1 MRIRTK
7 LAIAILVASVVLAG
21 VVLVGLEVFKD
32 RAEGQVRDS
41 VEQTAGQTAEQVDA
55 VVRERVNTVKFY
67 ASDPRAADPSTATNR
82 LDQFVTGTRFY
93 AAQLIETNGTI
104 VHYRG
109 QVDAADRRAALGR
122 NVSSRPY
129 VDEIVNNA
137 SSSHV
142 SDVEVSGDRR
152 VVIVSAPVF
161 DPATGNLTAV
171 FAGAIRVSEADF
183 FVAARPLV
191 TDRQTVQ
198 INATANGS
206 TVTLL
211 ERDKAFDSAIAE
223 TATVGFTG
231 WEVTVAA
238 DRAPLDQRLNDLALA
253 QGLGILLVVG
263 VIAGLGFWEYSMN
276 LRQTERLLTAFG
288 HMQEGNYDYTL
299 DLSAAEEWRQIGDGY
314 NDLARGV
321 RERERA
327 IREREQRLGVLNRLL
342 RHNLRND
349 MSVILSYAEML
360 PDFDARDRR
369 EEAAEKIQDIGQ
381 GLIDHGQKARD
392 IETAMES
399 AADGVE
405 TVDMVPR
412 VRAAVEEYRGEYPAV
427 EFRLDLPDTCD
438 AMAIPSVDFAVE
450 NLVENAAEHNDADDP
465 VVEVTLGRTDGAVE
479 LRVADNGPGIP
490 DHEQDVLFEGEETAL
505 EHGSGIG
512 LWLAYW
518 VVDKSEGVIEFADN
532 DPRGAVVSVRL
543 DAPARPDARPEDGA
557 DGADA
562 ADADDEESA
571 SAVDAILGTDAA
583 DGGAAE
589 TADEQSAVDAVP
601 HADGDGVATDDE
613 RADTGGE
620 TDADADGDTAAADA
634 DDYTTTLDAILGG
647 DEDDEGSESTAEEN

>member
-32 RAEGQVRDS
+32 RAEGQVRDN

-67 ASDPRAADPSTATNR
+67 ASDPRAADPSTAPDR
-82 LDQFVTGTRFY
+82 LNQFVTGTRFY
-93 AAQLIETNGTI
+93 AAQLIEPNGTI

-109 QVDAADRRAALGR
+109 QVDATDRRAALGR
-122 NVSSRPY
+122 NVSTRPY
-129 VDEIVNNA
+129 VGEITDNA

-142 SDVEVSGDRR
+142 SDVEVAGNQR
-152 VVIVSAPVF
+152 VVIISAPVF

-206 TVTLL
+206 TVPLL
-211 ERDKAFDSAIAE
+211 ERDTTFESSIAE

-238 DRAPLDQRLNDLALA
+238 DRAPLNQRLNDLALA
-253 QGLGILLVVG
+253 QGLGILLVVV

-288 HMQEGNYDYTL
+288 HMQAGDYDYTL
-299 DLSAAEEWRQIGDGY
+299 ELSAAEEWQQISDGY

-349 MSVILSYAEML
+349 MSVILSYAELL

-399 AADGVE
+399 AADGTE
-405 TVDMVPR
+405 ALDMVPR

-427 EFRLDLPDTCD
+427 EFHLDLPDTCD

-450 NLVENAAEHNDADDP
+450 NLIENAAEHNDAENP
-465 VVEVTLGRTDGAVE
+465 AVEVTLGRTDGAVE
-479 LRVADNGPGIP
+479 LRVADTGPGIP

-518 VVDKSEGVIEFADN
+518 VVDKSEGDIEFADN
-532 DPRGAVVSVRL
+532 DPRGAIVSVRL
-543 DAPARPDARPEDGA
+543 ASPAPPDGRLEDDADE
-557 DGADA
+557 
-562 ADADDEESA
+562 DADDADAEPTGT
-571 SAVDAILGTDAA
+571 VDAILGGGGADAA
-583 DGGAAE
+583 GGDAAE
-589 TADEQSAVDAVP
+589 TADEQTTADAVLD
-601 HADGDGVATDDE
+601 AGSDGDDGATDDE

-620 TDADADGDTAAADA
+620 TDADDAAADA
-634 DDYTTTLDAILGG
+634 EDYTTTMDAILGG
-647 DEDDEGSESTAEEN
+647 DEGE